1 MNRLKKLSHPAIILL
16 FLTLCYSIP
25 VNAAQYKCTRVTDGD
40 TITVTQNGFKTTIR
54 LVGID
59 APEKSRK
66 KHEPG
71 QPFSQNST
79 KFLAGMILNKDVE
92 VKNYGTDRYGRT
104 LGVVYLDGKNV
115 NLEMVKAGLAEV
127 YRGKPAPGF
136 DNGPYQNSEDAARC
150 AGNGSMLG
158 WLFQC
163 SCNNISDHERGIR
176 PARRSPGI
184 WFHDGWISKVSLS
197 TYAYPE

>member
-1 MNRLKKLSHPAIILL
+1 MQIEKMNRLIKVSHTAIILL

-40 TITVTQNGFKTTIR
+40 TITVTQNGFKSKIR

-71 QPFSQNST
+71 QPFSQAST
-79 KFLAGMILNKDVE
+79 KHLAGLVLNKYVDIVP
-92 VKNYGTDRYGRT
+92 YGTDRYDRT
-104 LGVVYLDGKNV
+104 LAVVYLDGKNV
-115 NLEMVKAGLAEV
+115 NLEMVKAGFAEV

-136 DNGPYQNSEDAARC
+136 DNGPYERAENEARS
-150 AGNGSMLG
+150 AGK
-158 WLFQC
+158 
-163 SCNNISDHERGIR
+163 
-176 PARRSPGI
+176 GI
-184 WFHDGWISKVSLS
+184 WSLGDKYMS
-197 TYAYPE
+197 PKNWRKTH

>member
-1 MNRLKKLSHPAIILL
+1 MHTIKSLFLYLIAVIALL
-16 FLTLCYSIP
+16 FSFGD
-25 VNAAQYKCTRVTDGD
+25 NSFAAQYKCTRVTDGD

-71 QPFSQNST
+71 QPLSQAST
-79 KFLAGMILNKDVE
+79 KFLAGMVLNKYVDIVP
-92 VKNYGTDRYGRT
+92 YGTDRYDRT
-104 LGVVYLDGKNV
+104 LAVVYVDGKNV

-136 DNGPYQNSEDAARC
+136 DNDPYQKAEDAARSAE
-150 AGNGSMLG
+150 AGMWTLG
-158 WLFQC
+158 DKY
-163 SCNNISDHERGIR
+163 ISPKDWRKYH
-176 PARRSPGI
+176 
-184 WFHDGWISKVSLS
+184 
-197 TYAYPE
+197 